1 MQGTRARLRLTVLS
15 LCVLGWILDAK
26 QPLQAQEGG
35 VSASEILIGGI
46 GALTGPFAF
55 IGAPGRDGL
64 TLGFNEIN
72 QQNVCGRKIRLLFE
86 HASSPAENLAAAK
99 KLVEQD
105 RVFVL
110 VLAGGSTGAAAAA
123 DYVRQVGV
131 PTYNIFGST
140 PIIREPFAKNV
151 FHGAIVRVE
160 NSSLAMVDQVY
171 DGQFRPRKLGVLAGT
186 YAYPQAL
193 LQGVE
198 RALKA
203 RNQDYVVEQFD
214 QSARDFA
221 SQLVAFSRQNVDAIM
236 IIGSFSE
243 AGFAIKQGREIGLG
257 NVRWVVDSTATNT
270 AIIPVLGNA
279 EGLRGYYNA
288 PYFPGQNVPAIR
300 EFESRLKEQLGSM
313 PQGRPNQ
320 YDMIGYGSAYVITQA
335 ALATSCELTRDRLI
349 EAWSNLKE
357 AGPVKLGGLDVGF
370 SESFTPTEHQG
381 NKRLGGTIVKN
392 GAWEVYRY
400 IDGP

>member
-1 MQGTRARLRLTVLS
+1 MT
-15 LCVLGWILDAK
+15 
-26 QPLQAQEGG
+26 
-35 VSASEILIGGI
+35 
-46 GALTGPFAF
+46 
-55 IGAPGRDGL
+55 
-64 TLGFNEIN
+64 
-72 QQNVCGRKIRLLFE
+72 
-86 HASSPAENLAAAK
+86 ASSGHESSACLLE
-99 KLVEQD
+99 
-105 RVFVL
+105 
-110 VLAGGSTGAAAAA
+110 
-123 DYVRQVGV
+123 
-131 PTYNIFGST
+131 PTPN
-140 PIIREPFAKNV
+140 
-151 FHGAIVRVE
+151 
-160 NSSLAMVDQVY
+160 
-171 DGQFRPRKLGVLAGT
+171 
-186 YAYPQAL
+186 PQAL

-300 EFESRLKEQLGSM
+300 EFESRLKGQLGSM

-335 ALATSCELTRDRLI
+335 ALATSCETHARSPDR
-349 EAWSNLKE
+349 
-357 AGPVKLGGLDVGF
+357 GLVQPERGRT
-370 SESFTPTEHQG
+370 S
-381 NKRLGGTIVKN
+381 
-392 GAWEVYRY
+392 
-400 IDGP
+400 